1 MSEFNITLAQEFVE
15 STDPFPVDF
24 DLAWQWMGYAR
35 KDVAK
40 KSFEK
45 AQFSES
51 IDYCQLRK
59 KVELPQGG
67 NTYRDEIKLSIE
79 CFKTWAMMAG
89 TDQGRMVRKYFLECE
104 KIAKQKDRNPLGAYG
119 ERVKLMYDNS
129 QIPQGYWSIL
139 HESAF
144 ILLWVE
150 TVLKCP
156 IDKTD
161 LLDGS
166 IGIRWSQYRKGKDWA
181 GDRINYIY
189 TFPDG
194 RQVDPWC
201 YRMEEL
207 HHFRYFMEE
216 YKQEYL
222 IDYLR
227 SKGYTQLLIKQA
239 HEVRVFVGENKTI
252 RESYQMKLF
261 G

>member
-24 DLAWQWMGYAR
+24 DLAWQWMGFAT
-35 KDVAK
+35 KASAK
-40 KSFEK
+40 RVLSQFEK
-45 AQFSES
+45 GVDYSTRMLKNPSAGRPSELIFLS
-51 IDYCQLRK
+51 IDA
-59 KVELPQGG
+59 
-67 NTYRDEIKLSIE
+67 
-79 CFKTWAMMAG
+79 FKSMGMMAG
-89 TDQGRMVRKYFLECE
+89 TEQGKAIRRYFLDCE
-104 KIAKQKDRNPLGAYG
+104 KIAKQKDRNPLGAYA

-239 HEVRVFVGENKTI
+239 HEVRAFVGESKAI
-252 RESYQMKLF
+252 KESYQMKLF